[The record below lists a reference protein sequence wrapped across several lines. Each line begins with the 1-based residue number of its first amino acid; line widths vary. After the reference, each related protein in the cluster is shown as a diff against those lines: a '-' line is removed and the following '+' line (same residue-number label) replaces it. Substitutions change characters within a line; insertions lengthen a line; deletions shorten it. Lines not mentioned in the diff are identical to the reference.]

1 VKDALAGYTAIN
13 EDVIK
18 SQTGF
23 AMYSTSAKAWI
34 GSLTYMEPG
43 KGYMFLR
50 KATTNATFKYP
61 LISGSLLGGRV
72 IEGAA
77 ATAEQRPVP
86 ANFSHSDNM
95 TVIAV
100 VAPGFDLKAG
110 DSIIAYVNG
119 EARGKAKP
127 ILNPEINNYTWFFT
141 IGGDAEQ
148 AIAFIVERGGSVV
161 AQSST
166 VVNYSPN
173 KIVGTLSKPLELQF
187 VKLADLITVNPNPF
201 NQQTSINVDL
211 SRLTGSNEQVIQ
223 LSVFDVTGRTVWG
236 MPLQK
241 VSGPKYT
248 ATWSGRNYAGSVCS
262 NGVYVV
268 QVVINGVPYSYKLI
282 KQ

>member
-1 VKDALAGYTAIN
+1 
-13 EDVIK
+13 
-18 SQTGF
+18 
-23 AMYSTSAKAWI
+23 
-34 GSLTYMEPG
+34 
-43 KGYMFLR
+43 
-50 KATTNATFKYP
+50 
-61 LISGSLLGGRV
+61 LLGGRV

-86 ANFSHSDNM
+86 ANFTHADNM

-110 DSIIAYVNG
+110 DSIVAYVNG
-119 EARGKAKP
+119 EVRGKAKP
-127 ILNPEINNYTWFFT
+127 ILNPEINKYTWFFT
-141 IGGDAEQ
+141 IAGDAEQ
-148 AIAFIVERGGSVV
+148 AIVFIVERGGSVV

-166 VVNYSPN
+166 VVNYGSN
-173 KIVGTLSKPLELQF
+173 KVVGTLSKPLELQF

-201 NQQTSINVDL
+201 NQQTTINVDL

-241 VSGPKYT
+241 ISGLKYT
-248 ATWSGRNYAGSVCS
+248 ATWNGKNHAGAVCS
-262 NGVYVV
+262 SGVYIV
-268 QVVINGVPYSYKLI
+268 QVAINGVPYSYKLI